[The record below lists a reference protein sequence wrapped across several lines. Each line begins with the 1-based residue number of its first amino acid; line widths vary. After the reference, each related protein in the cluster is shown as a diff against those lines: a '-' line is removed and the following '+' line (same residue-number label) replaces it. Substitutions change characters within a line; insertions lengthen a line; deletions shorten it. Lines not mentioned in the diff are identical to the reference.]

1 MSVRVKTVLVADD
14 DTTVRAFIAAALER
28 QGYAVLLAPDA
39 DAAIEFA
46 NDEGIPIDVL
56 VTDITMPGRS
66 GIELAGEVRAVR
78 PTMGV
83 VLMSGWRLDQPVH
96 GIPGQAVELLEKP
109 FDLSSLAEAVERAL
123 GQRMAQ

>member
-1 MSVRVKTVLVADD
+1 MSSLVKTVLVADD
-14 DTTVRAFIAAALER
+14 DATVRAFIAVALER

-46 NDEGIPIDVL
+46 NDQGIPIDVL

-66 GIELAGEVRAVR
+66 GIELAGEVRAMR

-83 VLMSGWRLDQPVH
+83 VLMSGWRLDEPVD
-96 GIPGQAVELLEKP
+96 GIPRHAVELLQKP
-109 FDLSSLAEAVERAL
+109 FDLSALARAVERAL
-123 GQRMAQ
+123 DQWMAQ